1 MEFIEL
7 DIKVAAEQADILIAE
22 LAEWGYD
29 TFVENEEGLQAYILK
44 EQFEKQVVED
54 LQKQYADV
62 FVFEFAWKEI
72 EKVNWN
78 ETWEQNYQPIF
89 IGDQCVVHASF
100 HQIEADY
107 PYRIVINPKMSF
119 GTGHHD
125 TTSLMMQHQLLVP
138 HQGHSLLDVG
148 CGTGILAIFGA
159 MLGASHIEALD
170 TDEWAVANSL
180 ENIALN
186 NLETFPVYQGTI
198 RSVSLQKTE
207 YGIILANINRNV
219 LIDEVPLYNELL
231 ASKGHLLLSG
241 FYEAD
246 ITALEA
252 VALPL
257 GLQLVSQKVQNQW
270 ASLIFQKI

>member
-7 DIKVAAEQADILIAE
+7 TIKVAAEQADILIAE
-22 LAEWGYD
+22 LAELGYD
-29 TFVENEEGLQAYILK
+29 TFVEQEEGLQAYILK
-44 EQFEKQVVED
+44 EHFETQAVAD
-54 LQKQYADV
+54 LQKQYAEQ
-62 FVFEFAWKEI
+62 FEFVWEWQEI

-100 HQIEADY
+100 HQIEANY
-107 PYRIVINPKMSF
+107 PYRILINPKMSF

-125 TTSLMMQHQLLVP
+125 TTSLMMQHQLLIN
-138 HQGHSLLDVG
+138 HKGSSLLDVG
-148 CGTGILAIFGA
+148 CGTGILAIFGG

-186 NLETFPVYQGTI
+186 NLSPFPVYQGTI

-219 LIDEVPLYNELL
+219 LIDEVPLYTKLL

-246 ITALEA
+246 IAALEA

-257 GLQLVSQKVQNQW
+257 GLQLVGQKVQNQW